1 MRPVTKLA
9 LITAT
14 VAAAGL
20 GGYLLLRKS
29 RARLQQD
36 IISLVPATEAA
47 TLQPV
52 LDQMSRSE
60 LADTLRLI
68 RASKDGVQITDTAL
82 KQRLAA
88 ISQKYNIF
96 T

>member
-1 MRPVTKLA
+1 MRPVTKA
-9 LITAT
+9 TLIAAT
-14 VAAAGL
+14 VAAAGM

-29 RARLQQD
+29 KTKLQQD
-36 IISLVPATEAA
+36 IISLIPATEAA

-52 LDQMSRSE
+52 LHQMSRSE
-60 LADTLRLI
+60 LVDTLRLI
-68 RASKDGVQITDTAL
+68 RASNDGVQITDTAL